1 MNYDG
6 ASDNISNGKIKKFLK
21 LKLFRFYNRIM
32 SDGRYKIHG
41 CLKREWE
48 KQKKD
53 WSRYSW
59 DYYQLIYRVAFSQV
73 KNHADAED
81 ITQEVF
87 LKIIRHDMRYQSMEH
102 ERAWIVRV
110 TINLCRDLLKSKWHK
125 TSVSMEEVSEAQRG
139 SCENFTE
146 IQDDMMWAVLQLPEK
161 YRNCLYLFYYE
172 DYSIKEIAQSLEMPE
187 NTVKTNLKRGRQ
199 ALKEF
204 LEK

>member
-1 MNYDG
+1 MSEESMG
-6 ASDNISNGKIKKFLK
+6 EKKERLVQI
-21 LKLFRFYNRIM
+21 FR
-32 SDGRYKIHG
+32 
-41 CLKREWE
+41 
-48 KQKKD
+48 
-53 WSRYSW
+53 

>member
-1 MNYDG
+1 M
-6 ASDNISNGKIKKFLK
+6 SEERMGKTKERLEQI
-21 LKLFRFYNRIM
+21 FR
-32 SDGRYKIHG
+32 
-41 CLKREWE
+41 
-48 KQKKD
+48 
-53 WSRYSW
+53 

-139 SCENFTE
+139 NCENFTE

>member
-1 MNYDG
+1 MSEERMG
-6 ASDNISNGKIKKFLK
+6 ETKERLEQI
-21 LKLFRFYNRIM
+21 FR
-32 SDGRYKIHG
+32 
-41 CLKREWE
+41 
-48 KQKKD
+48 
-53 WSRYSW
+53 

-146 IQDDMMWAVLQLPEK
+146 IQDDMMWAEK

>member
-1 MNYDG
+1 MSEKRMG
-6 ASDNISNGKIKKFLK
+6 ETKERLEQI
-21 LKLFRFYNRIM
+21 FR
-32 SDGRYKIHG
+32 
-41 CLKREWE
+41 
-48 KQKKD
+48 
-53 WSRYSW
+53 

-110 TINLCRDLLKSKWHK
+110 TVNLCRDLLKSKWHK
-125 TSVSMEEVSEAQRG
+125 TSVSMEEVSEAQIG
-139 SCENFTE
+139 NCKNFTE

>member
-1 MNYDG
+1 MSEKRMG
-6 ASDNISNGKIKKFLK
+6 ETKERLEQI
-21 LKLFRFYNRIM
+21 FR
-32 SDGRYKIHG
+32 
-41 CLKREWE
+41 
-48 KQKKD
+48 
-53 WSRYSW
+53 

-139 SCENFTE
+139 SCENFTG

>member
-1 MNYDG
+1 MFEKRMG
-6 ASDNISNGKIKKFLK
+6 ETKERLEQI
-21 LKLFRFYNRIM
+21 FR
-32 SDGRYKIHG
+32 
-41 CLKREWE
+41 
-48 KQKKD
+48 
-53 WSRYSW
+53 

>member
-1 MNYDG
+1 MSEKRMG
-6 ASDNISNGKIKKFLK
+6 ETKERLEQI
-21 LKLFRFYNRIM
+21 FR
-32 SDGRYKIHG
+32 
-41 CLKREWE
+41 
-48 KQKKD
+48 
-53 WSRYSW
+53 

-110 TINLCRDLLKSKWHK
+110 TVNLCRDLLKSKWHK

-146 IQDDMMWAVLQLPEK
+146 IQDDMMWAVLQMPEK

>member
-1 MNYDG
+1 
-6 ASDNISNGKIKKFLK
+6 
-21 LKLFRFYNRIM
+21 
-32 SDGRYKIHG
+32 
-41 CLKREWE
+41 
-48 KQKKD
+48 
-53 WSRYSW
+53 
-59 DYYQLIYRVAFSQV
+59 
-73 KNHADAED
+73 
-81 ITQEVF
+81 
-87 LKIIRHDMRYQSMEH
+87 
-102 ERAWIVRV
+102 
-110 TINLCRDLLKSKWHK
+110 
-125 TSVSMEEVSEAQRG
+125 MEEVSEAQRG

>member
-1 MNYDG
+1 MSEERMG
-6 ASDNISNGKIKKFLK
+6 ETKERLEQI
-21 LKLFRFYNRIM
+21 FR
-32 SDGRYKIHG
+32 
-41 CLKREWE
+41 
-48 KQKKD
+48 
-53 WSRYSW
+53 
-59 DYYQLIYRVAFSQV
+59 DYYQMIYRVAFSQV

-125 TSVSMEEVSEAQRG
+125 TSVGMEEVSEAQRG

>member
-1 MNYDG
+1 M
-6 ASDNISNGKIKKFLK
+6 K
-21 LKLFRFYNRIM
+21 LKTTLCWMLVTLLLLSFAQAEEPLAVRVGDVSYSPEVVRF
-32 SDGRYKIHG
+32 S
-41 CLKREWE
+41 CQSTL
-48 KQKKD
+48 
-53 WSRYSW
+53 
-59 DYYQLIYRVAFSQV
+59 DYYAAMGIELSQADREQLA
-73 KNHADAED
+73 ADTIDHFIGLGLIENKLREAGQD
-81 ITQEVF
+81 IITEEQTQSLRAYAQNLYESVWQG
-87 LKIIRHDMRYQSMEH
+87 LYQELTASG
-102 ERAWIVRV
+102 
-110 TINLCRDLLKSKWHK
+110 
-125 TSVSMEEVSEAQRG
+125 EEVSEAQRG

>member
-1 MNYDG
+1 MSEERMG
-6 ASDNISNGKIKKFLK
+6 ETKERLEQI
-21 LKLFRFYNRIM
+21 FR
-32 SDGRYKIHG
+32 
-41 CLKREWE
+41 
-48 KQKKD
+48 
-53 WSRYSW
+53 

-161 YRNCLYLFYYE
+161 YRNCLYYE

>member
-1 MNYDG
+1 MSEERMG
-6 ASDNISNGKIKKFLK
+6 ETKERLEQI
-21 LKLFRFYNRIM
+21 FR
-32 SDGRYKIHG
+32 
-41 CLKREWE
+41 
-48 KQKKD
+48 
-53 WSRYSW
+53 

-87 LKIIRHDMRYQSMEH
+87 LKIIRHDMRSQSMEH

-125 TSVSMEEVSEAQRG
+125 TNVSMEEVSEAQRG

>member
-1 MNYDG
+1 VSEKRMG
-6 ASDNISNGKIKKFLK
+6 ETKERLEQI
-21 LKLFRFYNRIM
+21 FR
-32 SDGRYKIHG
+32 
-41 CLKREWE
+41 
-48 KQKKD
+48 
-53 WSRYSW
+53 

-110 TINLCRDLLKSKWHK
+110 TVNLCRDLLKSKWHR
-125 TSVSMEEVSEAQRG
+125 TSVSMEDVSEAQRG

>member
-1 MNYDG
+1 MSEERMG
-6 ASDNISNGKIKKFLK
+6 ETKERLEQI
-21 LKLFRFYNRIM
+21 FR
-32 SDGRYKIHG
+32 
-41 CLKREWE
+41 
-48 KQKKD
+48 
-53 WSRYSW
+53 

-146 IQDDMMWAVLQLPEK
+146 IQDDMMWAVLQRRK
-161 YRNCLYLFYYE
+161 
-172 DYSIKEIAQSLEMPE
+172 
-187 NTVKTNLKRGRQ
+187 NTETACIYFIMKIIRLKKLHRVWKCPKIR
-199 ALKEF
+199 
-204 LEK
+204 

>member
-1 MNYDG
+1 MSEERMG
-6 ASDNISNGKIKKFLK
+6 ETKERLEQI
-21 LKLFRFYNRIM
+21 FR
-32 SDGRYKIHG
+32 
-41 CLKREWE
+41 
-48 KQKKD
+48 
-53 WSRYSW
+53 

-161 YRNCLYLFYYE
+161 YRNCLYLFYY

>member
-1 MNYDG
+1 
-6 ASDNISNGKIKKFLK
+6 
-21 LKLFRFYNRIM
+21 M

-41 CLKREWE
+41 CLKRELE
-48 KQKKD
+48 QIF
-53 WSRYSW
+53 R

>member
-1 MNYDG
+1 VSEKRMG
-6 ASDNISNGKIKKFLK
+6 ETKERLEQI
-21 LKLFRFYNRIM
+21 FR
-32 SDGRYKIHG
+32 
-41 CLKREWE
+41 
-48 KQKKD
+48 
-53 WSRYSW
+53 

>member
-1 MNYDG
+1 MSEERMG
-6 ASDNISNGKIKKFLK
+6 ETKERLEQI
-21 LKLFRFYNRIM
+21 FR
-32 SDGRYKIHG
+32 
-41 CLKREWE
+41 
-48 KQKKD
+48 
-53 WSRYSW
+53 

-125 TSVSMEEVSEAQRG
+125 T
-139 SCENFTE
+139 
-146 IQDDMMWAVLQLPEK
+146 DDMMWAVLQLPEK

>member
-1 MNYDG
+1 MSEKRMG
-6 ASDNISNGKIKKFLK
+6 ETKERLEQI
-21 LKLFRFYNRIM
+21 FR
-32 SDGRYKIHG
+32 
-41 CLKREWE
+41 
-48 KQKKD
+48 
-53 WSRYSW
+53 

-102 ERAWIVRV
+102 EQAWIVRV
-110 TINLCRDLLKSKWHK
+110 TVNLCRDLLKSKWHR
-125 TSVSMEEVSEAQRG
+125 TSVSMEHVSEAQRG
-139 SCENFTE
+139 SCKNFTE

>member
-1 MNYDG
+1 MSEERMG
-6 ASDNISNGKIKKFLK
+6 ETKERLEQI
-21 LKLFRFYNRIM
+21 FR
-32 SDGRYKIHG
+32 
-41 CLKREWE
+41 
-48 KQKKD
+48 
-53 WSRYSW
+53 

-87 LKIIRHDMRYQSMEH
+87 LKIIRHDLRYQSMEH

-187 NTVKTNLKRGRQ
+187 NTVKTNSKRGRQ

>member
-1 MNYDG
+1 MG
-6 ASDNISNGKIKKFLK
+6 ETKERLEQI
-21 LKLFRFYNRIM
+21 FR
-32 SDGRYKIHG
+32 
-41 CLKREWE
+41 
-48 KQKKD
+48 
-53 WSRYSW
+53 

-110 TINLCRDLLKSKWHK
+110 TVNLCRDLLKSKWHR
-125 TSVSMEEVSEAQRG
+125 TSVSMEDVSEAQRG

>member
-1 MNYDG
+1 MQ
-6 ASDNISNGKIKKFLK
+6 
-21 LKLFRFYNRIM
+21 M
-32 SDGRYKIHG
+32 QRY
-41 CLKREWE
+41 
-48 KQKKD
+48 
-53 WSRYSW
+53 
-59 DYYQLIYRVAFSQV
+59 
-73 KNHADAED
+73 

-110 TINLCRDLLKSKWHK
+110 TNQSVRDLLKSKWHK

>member
-1 MNYDG
+1 MSEKRMG
-6 ASDNISNGKIKKFLK
+6 ETKERLEQI
-21 LKLFRFYNRIM
+21 FR
-32 SDGRYKIHG
+32 
-41 CLKREWE
+41 
-48 KQKKD
+48 
-53 WSRYSW
+53 

-187 NTVKTNLKRGRQ
+187 NTVETNLKRGRQ

>member
-1 MNYDG
+1 MSEERMG
-6 ASDNISNGKIKKFLK
+6 ETKERLEQI
-21 LKLFRFYNRIM
+21 FR
-32 SDGRYKIHG
+32 
-41 CLKREWE
+41 
-48 KQKKD
+48 
-53 WSRYSW
+53 

-172 DYSIKEIAQSLEMPE
+172 DYSIKEIARSMMIMRIFWKRIPAQRFTWQRQRRRRPTVMCLMRTTAILCLARKVPE
-187 NTVKTNLKRGRQ
+187 FRKKFWSIMRKRVSVSR
-199 ALKEF
+199 
-204 LEK
+204 

>member
-1 MNYDG
+1 MSEKRMG
-6 ASDNISNGKIKKFLK
+6 ETKERLEQI
-21 LKLFRFYNRIM
+21 FR
-32 SDGRYKIHG
+32 
-41 CLKREWE
+41 
-48 KQKKD
+48 
-53 WSRYSW
+53 

-110 TINLCRDLLKSKWHK
+110 TVNLCRDLLKSKWHK

-161 YRNCLYLFYYE
+161 YKNCLYLFYYE
-172 DYSIKEIAQSLEMPE
+172 VYSIKEIAQSLEMPE

>member
-1 MNYDG
+1 MSEERMG
-6 ASDNISNGKIKKFLK
+6 ETKERLEQI
-21 LKLFRFYNRIM
+21 FR
-32 SDGRYKIHG
+32 
-41 CLKREWE
+41 
-48 KQKKD
+48 
-53 WSRYSW
+53 

-110 TINLCRDLLKSKWHK
+110 TINLWRDLLNSKWHK
-125 TSVSMEEVSEAQRG
+125 TSVSMDEVSEAQRG

>member
-1 MNYDG
+1 MSEERLG
-6 ASDNISNGKIKKFLK
+6 ETKERLEQI
-21 LKLFRFYNRIM
+21 FR
-32 SDGRYKIHG
+32 
-41 CLKREWE
+41 
-48 KQKKD
+48 
-53 WSRYSW
+53 

-125 TSVSMEEVSEAQRG
+125 TSVSMEEVSDAQRG

>member
-1 MNYDG
+1 
-6 ASDNISNGKIKKFLK
+6 
-21 LKLFRFYNRIM
+21 M
-32 SDGRYKIHG
+32 SEERMGETKERLEQIF
-41 CLKREWE
+41 
-48 KQKKD
+48 
-53 WSRYSW
+53 W

-187 NTVKTNLKRGRQ
+187 NTVKTNLKRGRH